1 MIRKAKETDAHAIA
15 LIYNHYIVHS
25 TTTFEEKEVNGQ
37 LILERLNKSKKHPWW
52 VYEQEG
58 VVLGY
63 AFSTKWK
70 PRSAY
75 RFTVESS
82 VYVAPKQQQKGI

>member
-37 LILERLNKSKKHPWW
+37 LILERLNKNKNTRGGFTNKRELFWAMLFPQSGNPDLRIVLPLKAVCMLHLSSSKR
-52 VYEQEG
+52 V
-58 VVLGY
+58 
-63 AFSTKWK
+63 
-70 PRSAY
+70 
-75 RFTVESS
+75 
-82 VYVAPKQQQKGI
+82 